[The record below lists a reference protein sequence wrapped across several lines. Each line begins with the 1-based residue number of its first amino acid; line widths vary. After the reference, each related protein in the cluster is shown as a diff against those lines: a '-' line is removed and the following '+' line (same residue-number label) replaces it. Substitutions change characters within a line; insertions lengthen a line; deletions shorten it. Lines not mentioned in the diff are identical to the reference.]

1 MFADDDDYPIIE
13 SPLCQNLLLE
23 AHPFEISIYRGV
35 DEPEWILEITN
46 AKGTSIIPDKRF
58 KTGEDALGVALAD
71 FKNEPIANF
80 LV

>member
-1 MFADDDDYPIIE
+1 M
-13 SPLCQNLLLE
+13 
-23 AHPFEISIYRGV
+23 
-35 DEPEWILEITN
+35 EITN
-46 AKGTSIIPDKRF
+46 AKGTSIIPDERF